1 MAKVFLNLSEEF
13 TKETLIMI
21 HLMEKDKFR
30 NQMEQY
36 IQENSKRVK
45 EMDTALDFTEMEIN
59 LTDIGLTI

>member
-1 MAKVFLNLSEEF
+1 MFLNLSEEF

>member
-1 MAKVFLNLSEEF
+1 
-13 TKETLIMI
+13 
-21 HLMEKDKFR
+21 
-30 NQMEQY
+30 MEQY

>member
-1 MAKVFLNLSEEF
+1 MSEEF